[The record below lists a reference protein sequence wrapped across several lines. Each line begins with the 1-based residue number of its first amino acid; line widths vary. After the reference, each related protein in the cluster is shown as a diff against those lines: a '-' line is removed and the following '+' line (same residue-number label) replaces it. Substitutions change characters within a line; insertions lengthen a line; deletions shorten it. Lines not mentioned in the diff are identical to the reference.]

1 MGEPVGA
8 LSRGL
13 ALGLWAAVLLRSAGD
28 GRLDL
33 LLRAQYHP
41 LVTLAGGL
49 LAALAAA
56 QLLVALR
63 QHRGQQGRRAP
74 ADPAHWRTT
83 LATAAVALLVL
94 AMPPDPSFAD
104 LATRR
109 PQDLVAAESGL
120 SFVLPPLQR
129 SLTDWVRLLR
139 EQPDPRLYDGDAVRV
154 SGFVLPVPGEPPRL
168 ARLLVRC
175 CIADAA
181 PVGLPV
187 AWPADRPWPAADRWL
202 AVEGVMR
209 AVAGADGQAE
219 LVIVPTTI
227 RAIPRPARPLEP

>member
-1 MGEPVGA
+1 VGA

-13 ALGLWAAVLLRSAGD
+13 ALALWAGVLLRSSLD

-41 LVTLAGGL
+41 LVALAGAL

-63 QHRGQQGRRAP
+63 PGGRRAS
-74 ADPAHWRTT
+74 DPAQWRLT
-83 LATAAVALLVL
+83 LATAVLALLMLCV
-94 AMPPDPSFAD
+94 PPTLSFAD
-104 LATRR
+104 LAARR
-109 PQDLVAAESGL
+109 PADLVAAESGL
-120 SFVLPPLQR
+120 SFVLPPAQR
-129 SLTDWVRLLR
+129 SLTDWVRLLQ

-154 SGFVLPVPGEPPRL
+154 SGFVLPVPGEAPRL

-187 AWPADRPWPAADRWL
+187 AWPEDRPWPPTDQWL

-209 AVAGADGQAE
+209 QRSRPDGGGRLE
-219 LVIVPTTI
+219 IVPRRI
-227 RAIPRPARPLEP
+227 RPIPRPERPLEP